1 MTTDTITTTIGT
13 NDIGHFI
20 GDGDCRIQ
28 FTEEE
33 MNALTFAQIHSETL
47 ANAFVNFCSMTFA
60 SGSIPSC
67 FRQDLSPEELKMI
80 QEKLPVFQHNFGNAF
95 FNLMLIFE
103 Y

>member
-1 MTTDTITTTIGT
+1 MTTTAYQTTIGT

-47 ANAFVNFCSMTFA
+47 ASAFVNFCSMTFA

-80 QEKLPVFQHNFGNAF
+80 QEKLPVFQHNFGNVF